1 MTDCKIIIPIYKND
15 LNDNELHSLR
25 RCYDYLSE
33 YPIVFAKPESL
44 DVSSL
49 LTDFPNIEIENFQDD
64 YFKSTWDYNRLML
77 SEAYYCRF
85 LDSKFI
91 LIHQLDAYVFR
102 KNLDEWIQKDYDYI
116 GAPWLQKPKYKK
128 MYYRIFLRIRSVFY
142 KIQQKPFRR
151 EILADKVGN
160 GGLSLRRVLA
170 HYNETIE
177 KKEGMQFFI
186 EQSKCISVYNEDV
199 FWATQ
204 IPHFKY
210 PTVQEAIKF
219 SIDQFPEISYELNNR
234 ELPFGCHG
242 WVKSDKIGF
251 WEKFVFA

>member
-1 MTDCKIIIPIYKND
+1 MIDCKIIIPIYKNR
-15 LNDNELHSLR
+15 LNSNELHSLR

-33 YPIVFAKPESL
+33 YPMVFVKPESL
-44 DVSSL
+44 DVSCL
-49 LTDFPNIEIENFQDD
+49 LNDFPNIGVENFQDD

-77 SEAYYCRF
+77 SEAFYCRF

-160 GGLSLRRVLA
+160 
-170 HYNETIE
+170 
-177 KKEGMQFFI
+177 EGQ
-186 EQSKCISVYNEDV
+186 
-199 FWATQ
+199 
-204 IPHFKY
+204 
-210 PTVQEAIKF
+210 
-219 SIDQFPEISYELNNR
+219 
-234 ELPFGCHG
+234 
-242 WVKSDKIGF
+242 
-251 WEKFVFA
+251 